1 MNKVKRVRIN
11 KIVSELDLL
20 LSKVEMLRDEEQYA
34 FDNMPE
40 NLQDSSKGEI
50 LEEKIDQLDDATDY
64 LSDAIESLKEAAG

>member
-20 LSKVEMLRDEEQYA
+20 LSKVETLRDEEQYA

>member
-20 LSKVEMLRDEEQYA
+20 LSKVETLRDEEQYA

-64 LSDAIESLKEAAG
+64 LSDAIESLREAAG